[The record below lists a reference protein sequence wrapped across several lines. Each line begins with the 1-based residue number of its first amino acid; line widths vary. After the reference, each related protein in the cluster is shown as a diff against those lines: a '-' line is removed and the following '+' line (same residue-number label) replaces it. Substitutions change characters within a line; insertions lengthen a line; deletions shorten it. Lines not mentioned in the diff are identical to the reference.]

1 MVGVALGE
9 VFSLQPLAV
18 GEEAW
23 VECALGLR
31 AGFEVRSGKSEGLEE
46 PAAHCSGV
54 GAAAEADA
62 ARFAEEEAVV
72 RAEQEAAAEKL
83 AEKAAHMRLAPA
95 EPGQKV
101 RASTSFDGV
110 SRPRRG
116 SREIPVAPP
125 AQASRP
131 RRGSREIPVGSRS
144 LGH

>member
-1 MVGVALGE
+1 M
-9 VFSLQPLAV
+9 
-18 GEEAW
+18 
-23 VECALGLR
+23 
-31 AGFEVRSGKSEGLEE
+31 
-46 PAAHCSGV
+46 
-54 GAAAEADA
+54 
-62 ARFAEEEAVV
+62 V

-83 AEKAAHMRLAPA
+83 AEKAAHMRLAEK